1 MVKPLANYL
10 QLVPAEPFPPGWKRR
25 LYGRHGCPPLLQTSH
40 FLLANND
47 LQIKFRFVPD
57 HDVPSGKLPPPNP
70 LLSGLHFRGHLPHLK
85 KEGAA
90 YFVTFRLAD
99 SLPAGEIVRLKQER
113 QAILEQSRAAKR
125 PLTWHE
131 EQQLLAWY
139 CDRVESL
146 LDAGRGACWLSQ
158 PAVADLVADA
168 LRFFAGQRYELR
180 AWVVMPN
187 HVHAIVWPMPG
198 HILSDILH
206 SWKSFTSKRAQQILP
221 MRDKANRLII
231 GFAMMRNAHGWR
243 PMWKIIPAPPVCA
256 SDPRIGNAGALAT
269 GSGKS
274 RSGRHPCLP

>member
-221 MRDKANRLII
+221 MRDKAFWQSESFNHWIRDDAERARLAAYVENNPCTA
-231 GFAMMRNAHGWR
+231 GLCQR
-243 PMWKIIPAPPVCA
+243 PEDWKCG
-256 SDPRIGNAGALAT
+256 SAGDRLRQ
-269 GSGKS
+269 K
-274 RSGRHPCLP
+274 P